1 MHRPTLKNK
10 AQHINVN
17 RAGASLTFYMSR
29 YNYRIFVL
37 SFSMFIKKSDLA
49 KPPRISPIFRPYG
62 RPPSPVAPPVCFTF
76 VKMTLNISIYDP
88 SHFQFCPSF
97 NSYIIIKLVYYL
109 FLLFS
114 ECIGVVIG
122 RRFTFVDL
130 LFTTVKTKADEV
142 AGCILKPHSQ
152 IYIMTKLRS
161 RNITYKSLI
170 DVKFFTKIVN
180 YISTIAIILLTY
192 PQRSCFRESVSL
204 EYVWDSLK

>member
-1 MHRPTLKNK
+1 M
-10 AQHINVN
+10 
-17 RAGASLTFYMSR
+17 
-29 YNYRIFVL
+29 FV
-37 SFSMFIKKSDLA
+37 KKSDRA
-49 KPPRISPIFRPYG
+49 KPPRISLVFSPYG
-62 RPPSPVAPPVCFTF
+62 RSPSPIASPVFF
-76 VKMTLNISIYDP
+76 INEKKTLHISIYDP
-88 SHFQFCPSF
+88 LRFQFCPSF

-114 ECIGVVIG
+114 ECIGVDIG

-170 DVKFFTKIVN
+170 DVKFFIKIVN
-180 YISTIAIILLTY
+180 YISTIAITLLTY
-192 PQRSCFRESVSL
+192 PQRSCFHESVSL
-204 EYVWDSLK
+204 EYVCDSLK